1 MIMIAG
7 MGEMTPNWLWR
18 QCMICLVFCKDC
30 CQLSGRPPVK
40 SGIPYTTWLRSAHE
54 MWLLFHFKV
63 CFVDFNVN
71 HTYIIMWATTQANC
85 RLCFCYYY
93 TITIPNN
100 IYIYTSTFTVLLILC
115 YVHPI
120 VYMDC
125 FLPTKNCSCCDLDLG
140 DLLQW
145 RRNFGYDPT
154 RNHYPNAGN
163 PGGLA
168 VFYPCATLVEK
179 SHKLES

>member
-30 CQLSGRPPVK
+30 CQLSGKPPVK

-63 CFVDFNVN
+63 CFVDFNVD

-100 IYIYTSTFTVLLILC
+100 NTYIYTHFNFYSFTYFMLRTSHCIYGLLLAHQKLFVLR
-115 YVHPI
+115 P
-120 VYMDC
+120 
-125 FLPTKNCSCCDLDLG
+125 
-140 DLLQW
+140 
-145 RRNFGYDPT
+145 R
-154 RNHYPNAGN
+154 
-163 PGGLA
+163 PGWPA
-168 VFYPCATLVEK
+168 AMA
-179 SHKLES
+179 

>member
-30 CQLSGRPPVK
+30 CQLSGKPPVK

-100 IYIYTSTFTVLLILC
+100 IYIYTLQ
-115 YVHPI
+115 
-120 VYMDC
+120 
-125 FLPTKNCSCCDLDLG
+125 
-140 DLLQW
+140 LLQFYLFYATYIPSYIWTAFGPPKTVRVATSTWVTCCNGVGTLATTPHGTIIPMLGIQAAW
-145 RRNFGYDPT
+145 RFFIHALRWLKN
-154 RNHYPNAGN
+154 RIN
-163 PGGLA
+163 
-168 VFYPCATLVEK
+168 
-179 SHKLES
+179 